1 MKLKNR
7 TLFQQMSLVFTP
19 LALLALAPQ
28 AYSADYADYAAG
40 TGTKKETDVGGLY
53 APRQKEAATFTD
65 ALTGGKTTANI
76 QYRYENNDQPNRL
89 ISGTPAKQAGAST
102 IRMRLGYE
110 TGEYMGF
117 GGMVQV
123 EHISANNAYNS
134 TVNGQTAYSTVADPK
149 GTEINQ
155 AYISYSGVPQTR
167 VKLGRQLIRLDND
180 RWVGNVV
187 WRQNHQ
193 TYDGVTAVNE
203 TLPDTTITAAFITN
217 ANRVFTDAAV
227 TSGTPSG
234 SGFGNHAMKTTLLN
248 ANYKGFAGVELVGYG
263 YFLDYDPSAGAFGVN
278 NSTKTIG
285 GRVKGDTPMGD
296 NKLLYS
302 AEYAS
307 QSNYRDNNWGGRDYT
322 VHYTLMEA
330 GLDTKPAQFKLGYE
344 MLSGNGT
351 QSLSTPLATLFA
363 FNGWA
368 DVFLVTPVNG
378 LQDIYANARTTIAG
392 IVFGADYH
400 DFRSDTGGYRY
411 GTEWDL
417 LVAKQINKTY
427 SVGSRLA
434 SFKADSLSTATVS
447 SCGTCTDTRKF
458 WVYGA
463 MNF

>member
-40 TGTKKETDVGGLY
+40 TGVDVKTNVGGLY
-53 APRQKEAATFTD
+53 APAQKAAATFTE

-76 QYRYENNDQPNRL
+76 QYRYENVDQPSPTTGARL
-89 ISGTPAKQAGAST
+89 NDAKAST
-102 IRMRLGYE
+102 IRLRLGYE
-110 TGEYMGF
+110 TAEYMGF
-117 GGMVQV
+117 GGLVQI
-123 EHISANNAYNS
+123 EHISANDAYNS
-134 TVNGQTAYSTVADPK
+134 RVNGRTNYSVVADAK
-149 GTEINQ
+149 VTEINQ
-155 AYISYSGVPQTR
+155 AYLSYSGIPQTR
-167 VKLGRQLIRLDND
+167 VKFGRQLIRLDND

-193 TYDGVTAVNE
+193 TYDGVTAVNRS
-203 TLPDTTITAAFITN
+203 LPDTTLTAAFITN
-217 ANRVFTDAAV
+217 ANRVFSDA
-227 TSGTPSG
+227 SRDNGTG
-234 SGFGNHAMKTTLLN
+234 ALLGNHAMRTTLLN
-248 ANYKGFAGVELVGYG
+248 ANYKGLGFAELVGYG
-263 YFLDYDPSAGAFGVN
+263 YFLDYDPSALAFGRN

-285 GRVKGDTPMGD
+285 ARMKGTAPMGD

-302 AEYAS
+302 AEYAN
-307 QSNYRDNNWGGRDYT
+307 QSNYKDNNWNGGNYNVR
-322 VHYTLMEA
+322 YTLLEGGVDLKA
-330 GLDTKPAQFKLGYE
+330 AQFKLGYE
-344 MLSGNGT
+344 LLSGNGK

-378 LQDIYANARTTIAG
+378 LQDVYANARTTVAG
-392 IVFGADYH
+392 IVIGADYH
-400 DFRSDTGGYRY
+400 DFRSDHGDFKY

-417 LVAKQINKTY
+417 IASKQINKTY
-427 SVGSRLA
+427 SVGTRYA
-434 SFKADSLSTATVS
+434 SFKADNNSAAAVAAT
-447 SCGTCTDTRKF
+447 SCTTCFDTRKF

>member
-40 TGTKKETDVGGLY
+40 TGVDVKTNVGGLY
-53 APRQKEAATFTD
+53 APAQKAAASFTEAF
-65 ALTGGKTTANI
+65 TGGKTTANI
-76 QYRYENNDQPNRL
+76 QYRYENVGQPNPTT
-89 ISGTPAKQAGAST
+89 GAGLKDARAST
-102 IRMRLGYE
+102 VRLRLGYE
-110 TGEYMGF
+110 TAEYMGF
-117 GGMVQV
+117 GGLVQI
-123 EHISANNAYNS
+123 EHISANDAYNS
-134 TVNGQTAYSTVADPK
+134 RVNGRTDYSIVQDPK

-155 AYISYSGVPQTR
+155 AYLSYSGIPQTR
-167 VKLGRQLIRLDND
+167 VKFGRQLIRLDND

-193 TYDGVTAVNE
+193 TYDGVTAVNQS
-203 TLPDTTITAAFITN
+203 LPDTTITAAFITN
-217 ANRVFTDAAV
+217 ANRVISDASIPNA
-227 TSGTPSG
+227 TG
-234 SGFGNHAMKTTLLN
+234 STLGNHAMRTTLLN
-248 ANYKGFAGVELVGYG
+248 ANYKGLGFAELVGYG
-263 YFLDYDPSAGAFGVN
+263 YFLDYDPSALAFGRN

-285 GRVKGDTPMGD
+285 ARMKGAAPMGD

-302 AEYAS
+302 AEYAN
-307 QSNYRDNNWGGRDYT
+307 QSNYKDNNWNGGNYNVR
-322 VHYTLMEA
+322 YTLLEGGVDLKA
-330 GLDTKPAQFKLGYE
+330 AQFKLGYE
-344 MLSGNGT
+344 LLSGNGK

-378 LQDIYANARTTIAG
+378 LQDVYANARTTVAG
-392 IVFGADYH
+392 IVIGADYH
-400 DFRSDTGGYRY
+400 DFRSDRGDFKY

-417 LVAKQINKTY
+417 IASKQIDKTY
-427 SVGSRLA
+427 SVGTRFA
-434 SFKADSLSTATVS
+434 SFKADNNTAAAAAAS
-447 SCGTCTDTRKF
+447 SCTTCFDTRKF